1 MMNNRCACQR
11 KPPIWRKRAKRK
23 RPREGKAR
31 VTGPPSGKTKKLN
44 SQTEG
49 EQAVKI
55 VVLKEEDMRRVF
67 TMKDAVQAD
76 KDALKLYSE
85 GKSNIPLRANLD
97 VPEHG
102 GQCLYMYGYAAPAH
116 ALGVKI
122 VSVYPKNAEKGLI
135 SVPATMV
142 LVNSETGEVC
152 SIMDGT
158 HLTRIRTG
166 ALAGA
171 ATDELARK
179 DSRVFALFGTGGQ
192 AETQLEAVLTV
203 RPIELVKIFG
213 LSKERREA
221 FAKRMSERF
230 GEQFGVRILAVS
242 TPEEAVRDADII
254 TAATTSK
261 TAVFDGRLV
270 KKGAHVNGVG
280 SYTPEMA
287 EIDEYLVTHADKV
300 YVDTRDGA
308 ISESGDLIQPIR
320 KGVFSADRVT
330 GELGEVL
337 SGKAPGRCSEEEIT
351 FFDTTGSAVLDLVT
365 AQRIYE
371 CAVREGI
378 GSAIEM

>member
-1 MMNNRCACQR
+1 M
-11 KPPIWRKRAKRK
+11 
-23 RPREGKAR
+23 
-31 VTGPPSGKTKKLN
+31 
-44 SQTEG
+44 
-49 EQAVKI
+49 KI
-55 VVLKEEDMRRVF
+55 VVLNEKDMRRVF

-97 VPEHG
+97 VPEFE
-102 GQCLYMYGYAAPAH
+102 GQSLYMYGYAAPAH

-122 VSVYPKNAEKGLI
+122 VSVYPKNIEKGLT

-158 HLTRIRTG
+158 FLTRIRTG
-166 ALAGA
+166 AVSGA
-171 ATDELARK
+171 AADVLARR
-179 DSRVFALFGTGGQ
+179 DSKVFALFGTGGQ
-192 AETQLEAVLTV
+192 AETQLEAILTV
-203 RPIELVKIFG
+203 RPIELVKVFDI
-213 LSKERREA
+213 SKERAES
-221 FAKRMSERF
+221 FARRMTERF
-230 GEQFGVRILAVS
+230 GDKFGVKIIAAATSAETVK
-242 TPEEAVRDADII
+242 DADII
-254 TAATTSK
+254 TTVTTSK
-261 TAVFDGRLV
+261 KAVFDGRLV

-287 EIDEYLVTHADKV
+287 EIDEYVVTHADRV

-308 ISESGDLIQPIR
+308 VNESGDLIQPIR

-330 GELGEVL
+330 GELGEVI
-337 SGKAPGRCSEEEIT
+337 SGKVSGRCSEDEIT
-351 FFDTTGSAVLDLVT
+351 YFETTGSAVLDIVT

-378 GSAIEM
+378 GSIIEM